1 VSSSGD
7 GSGSSIGISGWN
19 GSGSIGTCGRGG
31 IGMSRDGNASG
42 SGSGGNID
50 LSGPEYGQLES
61 ENGVNSNPKTGTA
74 VRQQGWF
81 VRRTKLARVQKLR
94 SEKGCLQ
101 HLVGEL
107 QLVRGIG

>member
-1 VSSSGD
+1 
-7 GSGSSIGISGWN
+7 
-19 GSGSIGTCGRGG
+19 
-31 IGMSRDGNASG
+31 MSRDGNASG

-81 VRRTKLARVQKLR
+81 VRRTKLA
-94 SEKGCLQ
+94 
-101 HLVGEL
+101 
-107 QLVRGIG
+107 